1 MSEKSGPREESGERE
16 ARDES
21 ENSQP
26 LLREA
31 GKETGKETGRKPGK
45 ETEKKQRPEM
55 TPRRAAMDLLA
66 RREHSFK
73 ELVQKLSSR
82 FPEEDIRPAVEKLRD
97 ENLQS
102 DQRYLEA
109 YVRFRRNKGFGPL
122 KIEAELYPKGLDS
135 EQIRTCLY
143 DEENDWLALCQQALD
158 KRFPVLNKT
167 NMKERAKCERFLMQR
182 GFSHELIRA
191 AINLN

>member
-1 MSEKSGPREESGERE
+1 MNDPDTDIES
-16 ARDES
+16 S
-21 ENSQP
+21 SQP

-31 GKETGKETGRKPGK
+31 RKEVGKKAGNAGN
-45 ETEKKQRPEM
+45 KKRPEM
-55 TPRRAAMDLLA
+55 TARRAAMDLLA

-73 ELVQKLSSR
+73 ELIQKLSNR
-82 FPEEDIRPAVEKLRD
+82 FEEEDIRPALEKLRD

-109 YVRFRRNKGFGPL
+109 YIRFRKNKGFGPL

-135 EQIRTCLY
+135 EQIRACLY
-143 DEENDWLALCQQALD
+143 AEDNDWAELCQQALV
-158 KRFPVLNKT
+158 KRFTVFDKS